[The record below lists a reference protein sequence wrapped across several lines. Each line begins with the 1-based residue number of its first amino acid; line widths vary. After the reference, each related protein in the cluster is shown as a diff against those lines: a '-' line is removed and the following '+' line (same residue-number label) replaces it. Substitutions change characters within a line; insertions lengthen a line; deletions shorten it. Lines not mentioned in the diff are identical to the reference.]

1 MKTKILAVATLALMA
16 AACQKNGGESPESPV
31 NKTIDLATVTEN
43 TTVGDGY
50 TVTGILGGNYK
61 ISIADGATVTLDNAV
76 IRGANDDEQ
85 YDWAGLTCE
94 GDATLILSGTSKIG
108 AFYIVNPGIYVPG
121 DKEDASK
128 NKTLTIRGEGTLSA
142 TGFNGAGIGG
152 GAGSSCG
159 NIVIKS
165 GSIIAQ
171 GGYMGA
177 GIGSGANGSCGDISI
192 EGGIIYA
199 QGGTDGAGIGCG
211 DDSTCGDITI
221 KGGAA
226 VTAVG
231 DGSAAGIGSSY
242 EGTCGDIT
250 VESSTAYMKVT
261 KGDNA
266 DWCIGE
272 GKNGDCGVV
281 LINGTEGHQTGNPLY
296 YPENTI
302 KLDYVLENTV
312 VPTGM
317 TVTGTLKGNYKISIE
332 NGAEVTLEDATING
346 TNDVKY
352 KWAGITCEGSATLFV
367 KGENRVK
374 GFCKGFPGIYVPTV
388 KQLTICCKPNEKG
401 KLHVSN
407 NGNAAGIGAGQNLD
421 CGSIIIDLDGGTVYA
436 DGDLTNLGGAGI
448 GGCYEGDCEAIS
460 ISSGTV
466 FANGGP
472 NSAGIGGGYNSNC
485 AMININNSPDIYMK
499 VTRGK
504 DSPCTI
510 GKGAGASTCAGV
522 FCPGVTNPIT
532 DNPFIYPI
540 ELLATINSNENTD
553 FLSGTKNF
561 GNAILSITGETA
573 TNDGTNNGWYA
584 PEAELGG
591 AVYLTVG
598 AAEGYTLT
606 RIEFDL
612 KNPSSDCKM
621 TEKTRFGTFIICVTS
636 NETYNCKIN
645 EDGSY
650 RQGSTLYGQ
659 QGPNCIRVYGY
670 KN

>member
-1 MKTKILAVATLALMA
+1 MRTKIFAVAALALMA
-16 AACQKNGGESPESPV
+16 AACQKNGGEAPQPSPE

-76 IRGANDDEQ
+76 IRGENDEQ

-94 GDATLILSGTSKIG
+94 GDATLILSGTSKIQ
-108 AFYIVNPGIYVPG
+108 AFYINPGIYVPG

-128 NKTLTIRGEGTLSA
+128 NKTLTIRGDGKLSA
-142 TGFNGAGIGG
+142 TGYNGAGIGG
-152 GAGSSCG
+152 AAGSSCG

-165 GSIIAQ
+165 GTVIAK

-177 GIGSGANGSCGDISI
+177 GIGSGANGSCGNILI
-192 EGGIIYA
+192 EGGIVYA
-199 QGGTDGAGIGCG
+199 EGGTDGAGIGCG
-211 DDSTCGDITI
+211 DESTCGDITI

-242 EGTCGDIT
+242 KGTCGDIT

-352 KWAGITCEGSATLFV
+352 KWAGITCEGTATIFV
-367 KGENRVK
+367 KGENHVK
-374 GFCKGFPGIYVPTV
+374 GFCEGFPGIYVPTA

-421 CGSIIIDLDGGTVYA
+421 CGHIMIDLDGGTVYA

-448 GGCYEGDCEAIS
+448 GGCYEGDCGAIS

-485 AMININNSPDIYMK
+485 AMINIYNSLYLK

-522 FCPGVTNPIT
+522 FCPGVTTPIT

-553 FLSGTKNF
+553 FLSGKRLF
-561 GNAILSITGETA
+561 GNAWLEITGDA
-573 TNDGTNNGWYA
+573 RNDGSVDGWRGQPGELVA
-584 PEAELGG
+584 PIF
-591 AVYLTVG
+591 LTLS
-598 AAEGYTLT
+598 AAEGYTMT
-606 RIEFDL
+606 HIEFDL
-612 KNPSSDCKM
+612 KTPSAVCKM
-621 TEKTRFGTFIICVTS
+621 TEKTKNGTFVICATS
-636 NETYNCKIN
+636 SETYNCKIDD
-645 EDGSY
+645 DGSY
-650 RQGSTLYGQ
+650 RQGTTLYGQ
-659 QGPNCIRVYGY
+659 YGPNCIRVYGY
-670 KN
+670 KNEE